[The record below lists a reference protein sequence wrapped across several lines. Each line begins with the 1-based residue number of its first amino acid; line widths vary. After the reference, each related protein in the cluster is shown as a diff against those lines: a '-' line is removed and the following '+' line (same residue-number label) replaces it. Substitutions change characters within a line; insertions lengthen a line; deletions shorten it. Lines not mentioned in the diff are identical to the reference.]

1 MPRFYGVI
9 IVRYLY
15 KASILQFNMLFR
27 NETRLSKLGQMLGK
41 EDIADLFCTID
52 N

>member
-9 IVRYLY
+9 TAIYIHH
-15 KASILQFNMLFR
+15 ASILQFNILFKD
-27 NETRLSKLGQMLGK
+27 EKRLSKLGQMLGGQ
-41 EDIADLFCTID
+41 DIADLFCTID